1 MNSCILVVW
10 NASTTTIVR
19 RSIAIGMIHIGM
31 ERMVGI
37 RHIVLIGLHDGI
49 SIIHGAIHG
58 ILRGTMIVGD
68 GTILIGDGVFL
79 MYIIHIEADP
89 ILHVISLHQ
98 GLVAEQDTTIAPQHV
113 LIATVLVSVQQ
124 YVIILVTIITAN
136 RTGNTIVVKM
146 SNHRTAEIM
155 DLEAIVEVLEMVL
168 AEVVITAEAS
178 AVAVVVAALA
188 ADDNM
193 LL

>member
-1 MNSCILVVW
+1 M
-10 NASTTTIVR
+10 
-19 RSIAIGMIHIGM
+19 
-31 ERMVGI
+31 
-37 RHIVLIGLHDGI
+37 
-49 SIIHGAIHG
+49 
-58 ILRGTMIVGD
+58 
-68 GTILIGDGVFL
+68 
-79 MYIIHIEADP
+79 
-89 ILHVISLHQ
+89 
-98 GLVAEQDTTIAPQHV
+98 
-113 LIATVLVSVQQ
+113 VSVQQ

-168 AEVVITAEAS
+168 AEVVIIAEAS

-193 LL
+193 LLWG

>member
-1 MNSCILVVW
+1 M
-10 NASTTTIVR
+10 
-19 RSIAIGMIHIGM
+19 
-31 ERMVGI
+31 
-37 RHIVLIGLHDGI
+37 
-49 SIIHGAIHG
+49 
-58 ILRGTMIVGD
+58 
-68 GTILIGDGVFL
+68 
-79 MYIIHIEADP
+79 
-89 ILHVISLHQ
+89 
-98 GLVAEQDTTIAPQHV
+98 
-113 LIATVLVSVQQ
+113 VSVQQ

-136 RTGNTIVVKM
+136 RTGNTIVVKTA
-146 SNHRTAEIM
+146 NHRTAEIM